1 MRQCGI
7 YKLNLLFRD
16 IHICCIFYMIH
27 QLDYNVAHIEV
38 TVWRRNK
45 YISQPRDRSLSLFP
59 PLSLFLDISVPSISY
74 SQYLHLPGFLF
85 STLFRFL
92 GTLDFLDFSNSTFC
106 SQTRKHHSL
115 IFSLV
120 FLGSAATQLNLL
132 TFEPPNW
139 ISSHGRH
146 EDLTLK

>member
-1 MRQCGI
+1 
-7 YKLNLLFRD
+7 
-16 IHICCIFYMIH
+16 MIH

-45 YISQPRDRSLSLFP
+45 YISQPRDRSVSLFP

-92 GTLDFLDFSNSTFC
+92 GGFPRFLKLHFLFPNSEAPLSYLQSRVCWQCCDPIEPAHIWT
-106 SQTRKHHSL
+106 S
-115 IFSLV
+115 
-120 FLGSAATQLNLL
+120 QLNLL
-132 TFEPPNW
+132 TWAAWRSHSE
-139 ISSHGRH
+139 IRSSWFLSQLSTFHSSASAS
-146 EDLTLK
+146 KCFSW